1 MGCPEPRPAAVS
13 AGWSAPLAGSAVS
26 AGWSA
31 PLAGWPAP
39 SSAIIRSSTSAST
52 SDESLLRGARRASAS
67 DSAAAAGR
75 LAASMEGARS
85 IAQRGREEGVASR
98 KERVCAKTVAE
109 AEEGGTEFREA

>member
-13 AGWSAPLAGSAVS
+13 AGWSAPLAG
-26 AGWSA
+26 
-31 PLAGWPAP
+31 WPVLP
-39 SSAIIRSSTSAST
+39 SAIIRVSTSAST
-52 SDESLLRGARRASAS
+52 VDASLLRARRSSAS
-67 DSAAAAGR
+67 DSAAEAGR